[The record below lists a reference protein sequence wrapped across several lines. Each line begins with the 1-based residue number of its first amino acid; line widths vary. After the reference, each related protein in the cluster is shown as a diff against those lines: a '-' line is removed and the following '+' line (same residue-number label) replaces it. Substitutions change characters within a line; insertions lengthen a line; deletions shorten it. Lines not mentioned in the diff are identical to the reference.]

1 MFLQGFKIY
10 LSTCST
16 DLRKSYQGLSVLVQE
31 HFKEDPFEG
40 GMFVFYNRSHDRL
53 KVLYWH
59 LNGFCILQKR
69 LEKGRFVLPRFKE
82 EMAKLEVSFYQLQ
95 GLIQGLSCWQGQ
107 EVQSVSYRY
116 T

>member
-1 MFLQGFKIY
+1 MFLPGFKIY

-16 DLRKSYQGLSVLVQE
+16 DLRKSYQGLSLLVQE
-31 HFKEDPFEG
+31 RFKEDPFEG

-59 LNGFCILQKR
+59 FNGFCILQKR
-69 LEKGRFVLPRFKE
+69 LEKGRFLLPKFKE
-82 EMAKLEVSFYQLQ
+82 EMAKLEVSSYQLQ
-95 GLIQGLSCWQGQ
+95 GLIQGLSCWQVQ
-107 EVQSVSYRY
+107 EVQGVSYRY